1 MKRTFLVG
9 SLLLLF
15 AWLPGNAQ
23 APAGKLKVYI
33 SADMEGIGGVVTSLQ
48 LSPGQPE
55 YERFREFMTGEV
67 NAAIEAAL
75 EAGATEIVVSDSHGN
90 AQNLLVEKLNPAAR
104 LVRSWPR
111 PLLMMQGIDETFD
124 AAIFIG
130 YHAAE
135 GIPESVLAHSMSGT
149 RISWIKLNGT
159 TVPEAGFNAAIAGH
173 FGVPVILVAGDQ
185 GIIAQA
191 RQLLGDIEGAEVK
204 HAYGVTSAMT
214 LHPTAAQKLI
224 HERTRAALARRKDF
238 KPYRLPTPITL
249 EVAFKRIVDAEI
261 LAMLPGVERPAGNV
275 VRFRARDMVEAAKF
289 LTVAMFFNA
298 PS

>member
-48 LSPGQPE
+48 LSPGQAE

-67 NAAIEAAL
+67 NAVIEAAL

-238 KPYRLPTPITL
+238 NPYRLPTPITL